1 MDRIAFA
8 FELKSADDAGSF
20 EGYASVFGNKDQG
33 GDIVERGAFAKSI
46 KSRGI
51 KGVKMLADHDPKQRV
66 GIWEEMR
73 EDERGLY
80 VRGRLL
86 TEKSNGKDAYV
97 DLKSG
102 ALDGLSIGGRTLSDA
117 IDGRKRARVIKEFD
131 LYEISLVS
139 FPMNEQARVVSVKS
153 LIDLSHQD
161 CREIERKFIETG
173 LSRADAVKALSGLK
187 NWLQRDAGAPGTL
200 PRDEDSADLAKVIR
214 QNIAL
219 ISS

>member
-46 KSRGI
+46 KSRGV
-51 KGVKMLADHDPKQRV
+51 KGIKMLMDHDAKSRP

-73 EDERGLY
+73 EDEFGLY

-86 TEKSNGKDAYV
+86 TEKSIGRDAHI

-139 FPMNEQARVVSVKS
+139 FPMNEQARVSSVKS
-153 LIDLSHQD
+153 LDVDVIRAMEADFRKELNLSNASAVSAVAIVKKHL
-161 CREIERKFIETG
+161 REGGEINHADV
-173 LSRADAVKALSGLK
+173 SREADAKAI
-187 NWLQRDAGAPGTL
+187 
-200 PRDEDSADLAKVIR
+200 ADLTAR
-214 QNIAL
+214 FRA
-219 ISS
+219 ISG